1 MLQDEDSHHLE
12 WVRPPTDHGVDRPDV
27 EAQQC
32 VELTGTNRPRAC
44 HNTKQ
49 NTVLDKPSTKIML
62 RVHYTI
68 SQPTNTLVGFPPH
81 PGCGMTT
88 QECFGGHCARET
100 PGPIP
105 NPEAKPCSA
114 DGTAPEGV
122 WESRTPPNTPQQGEQ
137 GAPHKRA
144 GLLLVF
150 PHKVAFPHKP
160 VADALTSPHKAGP
173 DIPIP
178 THAFNRP
185 GGRVCGHSH
194 TRPWLRRC
202 DAQAARLGCRALALV
217 RLPGAL
223 PCVGVS
229 GRLVR

>member
-1 MLQDEDSHHLE
+1 MRTLTTIE

-44 HNTKQ
+44 HTPNKTWCQ
-49 NTVLDKPSTKIML
+49 QTHNTV

-144 GLLLVF
+144 GLL
-150 PHKVAFPHKP
+150 
-160 VADALTSPHKAGP
+160 S
-173 DIPIP
+173 
-178 THAFNRP
+178 
-185 GGRVCGHSH
+185 HSH
-194 TRPWLRRC
+194 RPTRVASGLDP
-202 DAQAARLGCRALALV
+202 
-217 RLPGAL
+217 LP
-223 PCVGVS
+223 S
-229 GRLVR
+229 R

>member
-1 MLQDEDSHHLE
+1 M
-12 WVRPPTDHGVDRPDV
+12 

-44 HNTKQ
+44 HTPNKTWCQ
-49 NTVLDKPSTKIML
+49 QTHNTV

-150 PHKVAFPHKP
+150 PHKPISTPNARRGPFPYPPMPSTALEGVCAVIRIPAHGFD
-160 VADALTSPHKAGP
+160 DAMPRPRGSGVERSPW
-173 DIPIP
+173 
-178 THAFNRP
+178 
-185 GGRVCGHSH
+185 C
-194 TRPWLRRC
+194 
-202 DAQAARLGCRALALV
+202 GCRALCLV
-217 RLPGAL
+217 WASAADL
-223 PCVGVS
+223 S
-229 GRLVR
+229 GD

>member
-1 MLQDEDSHHLE
+1 MRTLTTIE

-44 HNTKQ
+44 HTTKQ
-49 NTVLDKPSTKIML
+49 DKQPQDDYLSSA
-62 RVHYTI
+62 RVHCTI
-68 SQPTNTLVGFPPH
+68 SQTTNIGIIPHTLGVGT
-81 PGCGMTT
+81 TT

-144 GLLLVF
+144 GLL
-150 PHKVAFPHKP
+150 
-160 VADALTSPHKAGP
+160 S
-173 DIPIP
+173 
-178 THAFNRP
+178 
-185 GGRVCGHSH
+185 HSH
-194 TRPWLRRC
+194 RPTRVASGLDPRYLSGDPVGRGYGRR
-202 DAQAARLGCRALALV
+202 ARHDL
-217 RLPGAL
+217 LPLSHA
-223 PCVGVS
+223 
-229 GRLVR
+229 

>member
-1 MLQDEDSHHLE
+1 MRTLTTIE

-44 HNTKQ
+44 HTPNKTWCQ
-49 NTVLDKPSTKIML
+49 QTHNTV

-144 GLLLVF
+144 GLLSHSHRLYSGGIRPRSPPGSRAVI
-150 PHKVAFPHKP
+150 PHPRM
-160 VADALTSPHKAGP
+160 ALTGSSPS
-173 DIPIP
+173 
-178 THAFNRP
+178 R
-185 GGRVCGHSH
+185 
-194 TRPWLRRC
+194 
-202 DAQAARLGCRALALV
+202 
-217 RLPGAL
+217 
-223 PCVGVS
+223 
-229 GRLVR
+229 